1 MMMMERFSTSFA
13 TKCWLLA
20 WTIYVNKKKNLE
32 EFIEAKSE
40 RQFLNSWIKW
50 WDSRR
55 VFIFGAFTPKN
66 APKLNLAEFI
76 HAGWSNRDSPKV
88 SLLDAAQMDAKA
100 VFHSLLSQ
108 RPLKREAP

>member
-1 MMMMERFSTSFA
+1 
-13 TKCWLLA
+13 
-20 WTIYVNKKKNLE
+20 VE